1 MPGAV
6 MPNSFVTL
14 RPSFPG
20 FRPSPD
26 LDWPQ
31 RRYELLD
38 SSHILFYSLRNYPE
52 FPLPTSRRIGNIH
65 LTTAEC
71 NCQAG
76 LQSKQDSARE
86 TTFLQTS
93 LWQVG
98 SPRSAAQLPSQPTT
112 ARYSQ
117 A

>member
-20 FRPSPD
+20 IRPSPD

-31 RRYELLD
+31 RHYELLD
-38 SSHILFYSLRNYPE
+38 SSHILFCSLRNYPE
-52 FPLPTSRRIGNIH
+52 FPLSTSRRIGNIH
-65 LTTAEC
+65 LTAAEC

-86 TTFLQTS
+86 TTFLQTRAF
-93 LWQVG
+93 
-98 SPRSAAQLPSQPTT
+98 PCIM
-112 ARYSQ
+112 
-117 A
+117 